1 MRISFVSQR
10 LRSSTAPLGCA
21 LLFVFLTPS
30 LLDTVFGKSVGEKV
44 SDPFVVPVRA
54 VVLGVEGK
62 TLNVGPGADGGMK
75 VGMEFRIFRGSN
87 PKGTSQW
94 VGKAKAVNV
103 GKRGATLE
111 LTEGEAHVTDYA
123 ISDPID
129 LGQTIVMPKA
139 DRTTRPVPPLL
150 SARSV
155 EVKLYANVEN
165 PGREI
170 VSFGVPF
177 PPNAIKD
184 DSEVAVFQGDKEL
197 PVATKVLA
205 PWRIDAKEGSPRSV
219 LVQFPIDFGGKAEQ
233 VVTARWDRPRTQRLD
248 QLTPVKDLLVFKTI
262 ESTTQYEGQKKSAP
276 VTLRYEEPRVLA
288 VLPASWLC
296 ESWIVGPQIPASD
309 DKWLPDFE
317 QQWQTLFEP
326 QTKSTLSSNYA
337 EQQLDRTI
345 TYYKVYARTGQ
356 QRAALESYRIAT
368 FYRNCIYT
376 AEQTKR
382 GRGALSLKHSLESAN
397 GKGWMDIK
405 YAYAEGL
412 AAHYLL
418 TGDERCLGTIDDI
431 CAFFDSDFGAFIR
444 NNYSKKPRGWTERFA
459 AFTLLSKLHA
469 YQVTGRAQYLE
480 DAKQQIANVRDMQLS
495 PPDQKNDR
503 SPALRLHSD
512 GSWRHSSDH
521 HGDGEGFGS
530 SIWMSTYLIDGI
542 FQYWLLTGDE
552 RCPDMLAN
560 YAEFAERYGI
570 NWFSWADQTTAEKG
584 PPRWPQPWYWASSTH
599 GGYIENGDEADHNI
613 ETGYL
618 FLMGYY
624 FRADPRYLAI
634 GTQLIQRKTTRMH
647 PRQFNWVYRAS
658 PQAIWFL
665 RASAVQPE
673 DLTRFS
679 RGQMK

>member
-1 MRISFVSQR
+1 MSAR
-10 LRSSTAPLGCA
+10 LSWIPLCVILLSSSIA
-21 LLFVFLTPS
+21 
-30 LLDTVFGKSVGEKV
+30 FGKIMGEKV

-54 VVLGVEGK
+54 VVLGVDGK
-62 TLNVGPGADGGMK
+62 ALNVGPGSDGGMK

-94 VGKAKAVNV
+94 VGKAKAVKV
-103 GKRGATLE
+103 AKREAMLE
-111 LTEGEAHVTDYA
+111 LTEGEARNTDYV
-123 ISDPID
+123 ISDPVE

-139 DRTTRPVPPLL
+139 DRTARPTPTVPNG
-150 SARSV
+150 SAV

-165 PGREI
+165 AGRET

-177 PPNAIKD
+177 PPNAISN
-184 DSEVAVFQGDKEL
+184 DSQVAVFLGDKEL
-197 PVATKVLA
+197 PIVTKVLA

-219 LVQFPIDFGGKAEQ
+219 LIQFPLDFTSKTQ
-233 VVTARWDRPRTQRLD
+233 QTVTVRWDKPRTQKLD
-248 QLTPVKDLLVFKTI
+248 KLTPVKDLLVFKTI
-262 ESTTQYEGQKKSAP
+262 ESKTQYEGQKTSSP
-276 VTLRYEEPRVLA
+276 VALRYEEPRVLA
-288 VLPASWLC
+288 VLPARWLC
-296 ESWIVGPQIPASD
+296 ESWIVGPQVAASD
-309 DKWLPDFE
+309 DKWLPEFE
-317 QQWQTLFEP
+317 QQWQAFFEP
-326 QTKSTLSSNYA
+326 QTKSTLSSNFA

-376 AEQTKR
+376 GEQSKR
-382 GRGALSLKHSLESAN
+382 GRGALSLKHSLESVN
-397 GKGWMDIK
+397 GKGWLDIK

-412 AAHYLL
+412 ATHYLL
-418 TGDERCLGTIDDI
+418 TGDDRCLGTIEDI

-444 NNYSKKPRGWTERFA
+444 NNYSKRPRGWTERFA

-480 DAKQQIANVRDMQLS
+480 DAKQQIANVRDMQLA

-503 SPALRLHSD
+503 SPALHLHPD

-570 NWFSWADQTTAEKG
+570 NWFSWADQTSAGKG

-599 GGYIENGDEADHNI
+599 GGYVENGDEADHNI

-634 GTQLIQRKTTRMH
+634 GTQLIRRKTTRMH
-647 PRQFNWVYRAS
+647 PRQFNWTYRAS

-665 RASAVQPE
+665 KESGVQPE
-673 DLTRFS
+673 DLGKFGK
-679 RGQMK
+679 GQSK